1 MFADGFLET
10 IPGDGVLE
18 VKETFVRLVEPTKKV
33 VSNLVL
39 AALFGCSLLV
49 QVAPAANAATWE
61 ETVEVNGRAE
71 LEQAVADAQN
81 VGIAI
86 DVQHKTTKV
95 SAAAEEAEK
104 QRIAKA
110 NQDQE
115 KKLRQLIT
123 ERENQ
128 RSEAIKKS
136 LKAAFPKGLVKDVT
150 EMEVNY
156 GTVSLIS
163 FKKDTKGIANQK
175 EKHYI
180 TEGDSFVYPAAMV
193 NPTTGRKIDV
203 TFTSK
208 AIYKSP
214 EIDETKRV
222 TKGRL
227 CEGVFPECAPGAYGK
242 DLYLDGEF
250 GVFFSDNL
258 TSTWEISFSDSE
270 TKEPVKLNSLLS
282 IEDVDF
288 NQKITTPSNAKIC
301 LQGNKLSTPT
311 SDAGCGVIGDPGL
324 YAHRDDDHVNHES
337 TVLINVDD
345 SSSYEVTFHVGDTNV
360 AGVVFFFAN
369 KGLNY
374 NEPEFSSTEVIYED
388 LIVEHSSKV
397 PNDYPSYKLPEGKVT
412 PEKTVQ
418 VKSAPAALP
427 NTGV

>member
-1 MFADGFLET
+1 M
-10 IPGDGVLE
+10 
-18 VKETFVRLVEPTKKV
+18 RLVEPTKKV

-86 DVQHKTTKV
+86 DAQHKTTKV
-95 SAAAEEAEK
+95 SAAEAEAEK

-288 NQKITTPSNAKIC
+288 NQKITTPSSAKIC
-301 LQGNKLSTPT
+301 LQGVKLSREAG
-311 SDAGCGVIGDPGL
+311 SGCGVIGDPGL
-324 YAHRDDDHVNHES
+324 YVHRDNDHVNHES
-337 TVLINVDD
+337 TLLVNVED
-345 SSSYEVTFHVGDTNV
+345 SSSYELTFHVGNTNV

-374 NEPEFSSTEVIYED
+374 VEPEFGSTEVIYED
-388 LIVEHSSKV
+388 LIVEHASEV
-397 PNDYPSYKLPEGKVT
+397 PSDYPTYELPEGKISLEAT
-412 PEKTVQ
+412 PVVNTPK
-418 VKSAPAALP
+418 AMP